1 MLPHAHKD
9 VYAYT
14 HERTGADNGA
24 RATARGGH
32 AKNAGPNLRPR
43 PERPGLRTP
52 ACAPRPAR
60 SAIGS
65 PSAIASGRGRVGRR
79 RAPAAHGAPPRPQP
93 RAAMPPRGA
102 PAQGQNSP
110 AQPSG
115 APLHRRRP
123 RASAAP
129 LQAGSPLCVGV
140 WIQGFWMLAEADF
153 VSQGLCKPKESL
165 TIPVP

>member
-123 RASAAP
+123 RASARAA
-129 LQAGSPLCVGV
+129 AGGFAIVCWRLDPGV
-140 WIQGFWMLAEADF
+140 WMLAETDF
-153 VSQGLCKPKESL
+153 VSKGLCKS
-165 TIPVP
+165 